1 MTLLLPDT
9 FTTPASTAHHPPD
22 LRLEPVHLGLDL
34 DLRIDEQTL
43 IGTATHRVRCNDA
56 GARSLTLNALEFAEV
71 DVEGEGTTFDYDGA
85 LLRIHWS
92 QPFEKGEEREVSV
105 RYRVVEPRTGLTFSR
120 PAAYEDQD
128 QTRFA
133 VTDNET
139 ERARYWMP
147 TVDFAS
153 VRPTLDITLRAEE
166 DLTLLANGELRSD
179 EIVDGR
185 RVCRWVLDAPCP
197 SYLTCFAVGDFV
209 RWDGEGPVPIAAFTP
224 ASMHDAESLE
234 RSFDRT
240 GEMIEWMQ
248 EKLASP
254 LPYPKYYQ
262 FAVPFIGGAME
273 NISLVSW
280 DERFV
285 LDAELHAEL
294 KPLVD
299 IVNLHELAHSWF
311 GDHIVCRD
319 QAHSWL
325 KESWATYMESCW
337 LESVHGADEAR
348 YHRYVEAKAYF
359 TECRQRYV
367 RPIVTRTFDSSWDL
381 YDYHLYPGGA
391 LRLHMLR
398 ALLGDDVFWTA
409 VRDYVARFGGRTVE
423 TEDFRRVM
431 EEHSSRS
438 LTAFFERWLYSP
450 GHPKVKVRFRYDAGK
465 KQGVFE
471 LEQTQADKPWFG
483 KSRGRGSKN
492 GDEIPVFDVDL
503 ELAWTIDGTQH
514 QSCVRFDKKNVR
526 HVVTMDKEPVCL
538 DVDPRQV
545 LLHEVQLDV
554 GDALLRRMLK
564 SEDLVTRVN
573 AAFAL
578 AKKGRG
584 GDVRAIREAFTGESF
599 WGVQV
604 QYAEALGRIGSDAAA
619 TALADL
625 CTTHQETLSL
635 AALFRA
641 AGAHRHGAVATALRS
656 RIEAGLPPKAREA
669 ALEALGAQR
678 REEDEDFL
686 YAESTRG
693 HALGQMGALRG
704 LGRSVRPSALKH
716 LCAALQPGA
725 RRSFV
730 RPAAA
735 DGLATLLPRLERA
748 QRATAIDALTS
759 ALRDPIGRVRQT
771 AANALVQSGAR
782 EAISALRSYESTL
795 SNQEAPR
802 LQRGMRKLGRGDDR
816 RAMEKRIEGLEED
829 LRKLHARLDAAE
841 N

>member
-22 LRLEPVHLGLDL
+22 LRLEPVHLRLDL
-34 DLRIDEQTL
+34 DVRIDAQEL
-43 IGTATHRVRCNDA
+43 VGTATHTIRCNDA
-56 GARSLTLNALEFAEV
+56 GASTLTLNALEFAEV
-71 DVEGEGTTFDYDGA
+71 EVLGEGVEFDYDGA
-85 LLRIHWS
+85 LLRIHWPS
-92 QPFEKGEEREVSV
+92 PFDKGEEREVSV
-105 RYRVVEPRTGLTFSR
+105 RYRVVEPRTGLNFSS
-120 PAAYEDQD
+120 AAEYEDAD
-128 QTRFA
+128 QARFA

-139 ERARYWMP
+139 ERARYWLP
-147 TVDFAS
+147 TVDFAA

-166 DLTLLANGELRSD
+166 GLTLLANGALQSD
-179 EIVDGR
+179 EVVDGR

-197 SYLTCFAVGDFV
+197 SYLTCIAVGDFV
-209 RWDGEGPVPIAAFTP
+209 RWDGEGPVPVAAFAP
-224 ASMHDAESLE
+224 ASMHEAASLE

-248 EKLASP
+248 KKLASP

-285 LDAELHAEL
+285 LDAELQPEL

-337 LESVHGADEAR
+337 LESVHGAEEAR
-348 YHRYVEAKAYF
+348 YHRFIEAKAYF
-359 TECRQRYV
+359 TECRDRYV

-465 KQGVFE
+465 KEGVFE
-471 LEQTQADKPWFG
+471 LEQMQAGKAWFG
-483 KSRGRGSKN
+483 RSKN
-492 GDEIPVFDVDL
+492 KSDEIPVFDVNL
-503 ELAWTIDGTQH
+503 ELAWTVEGSTQT
-514 QSCVRFDKKNVR
+514 SSVRFDKKSVR
-526 HVVTMDKEPVCL
+526 HVVKMDKEPEFL
-538 DVDPRQV
+538 DIDPRQV

-554 GDALLRRMLK
+554 GAPMLRRMLK
-564 SEDLVTRVN
+564 SPDLVTRIN

-578 AKKGRG
+578 AKKGRRA
-584 GDVRAIREAFTGESF
+584 DVEAIRQAFESESF
-599 WGVQV
+599 WGARIQL
-604 QYAEALGRIGSDAAA
+604 AEALGGIATDHAALA
-619 TALADL
+619 IADL
-625 CTTHQETLSL
+625 CASHKETLSL

-641 AGAHRHGAVATALRS
+641 AALHRHEAVASALRA
-656 RIEAGLPPKAREA
+656 RIEAGLAPRAREA

-678 REEDEDFL
+678 REEDESFL
-686 YAESTRG
+686 VAESKRG
-693 HALGQMGALRG
+693 HAVGQLGALRG
-704 LGRSVRPSALKH
+704 LGRSVRPSALEP
-716 LCAALQPGA
+716 LRMALQPGG

-730 RPAAA
+730 RTAAA
-735 DGLATLLPRLERA
+735 DGIAALLPRLERGP
-748 QRATAIDALTS
+748 RATAVDALTT
-759 ALRDPIGRVRQT
+759 ALRDPIGRVRQA
-771 AANALVQSGAR
+771 AANALIQSGAH
-782 EAISALRSYESTL
+782 EAVAALRAYESTL

-802 LQRGMRKLGRGDDR
+802 LRRGLRKLGRGDDR
-816 RAMEKRIEGLEED
+816 RTMERRIEGLEEN
-829 LRKLHARLDAAE
+829 LRELRTRLDRVDG
-841 N
+841 

>member
-1 MTLLLPDT
+1 MTLLLPDS

-22 LRLEPVHLGLDL
+22 LRLEPVHLRLDL
-34 DLRIDEQTL
+34 DFNIEARELV
-43 IGTATHRVRCNDA
+43 GTATHRIRCNDA
-56 GARSLTLNALEFAEV
+56 GADSLTLNALEFASVEV
-71 DVEGEGTTFDYDGA
+71 TGEGTRFDYDGS

-92 QPFEKGEEREVSV
+92 KPFVKDEEREVSV
-105 RYRVVEPRTGLTFSR
+105 QYRVVDPRTGLMFSS
-120 PAAYEDQD
+120 PASYEDAD

-139 ERARYWMP
+139 ERARYWLP

-166 DLTLLANGELRSD
+166 GLTLLANGELRSD
-179 EIVDGR
+179 EVEGGR

-197 SYLTCFAVGDFV
+197 SYLTCIAVGDFV
-209 RWDGEGPVPIAAFTP
+209 RWDGDGPVPVAAFAP
-224 ASMHDAESLE
+224 ASLHEAASLE

-248 EKLASP
+248 EKLAST

-285 LDAELHAEL
+285 LDEALHAEL

-337 LESVHGADEAR
+337 LESVHGEDAAR
-348 YHRYVEAKAYF
+348 YHRYLAAKSYF
-359 TECRQRYV
+359 GECRERYV

-391 LRLHMLR
+391 WRLHMLR
-398 ALLGDDVFWTA
+398 ARLGDDVFWTA
-409 VRDYVARFGGRTVE
+409 IRDYVVRFGGRTVE
-423 TEDFRRVM
+423 TEDLRRVL

-438 LTAFFERWLYSP
+438 LTAFFDRWLYSP
-450 GHPKVKVRFRYDAGK
+450 GHPKLKVRFRYDSGR

-471 LEQTQADKPWFG
+471 LEQTQAGKPWKE
-483 KSRGRGSKN
+483 KSKSD
-492 GDEIPVFDVDL
+492 DEIPVFDVEL
-503 ELAWTIDGTQH
+503 ELAWTIEGVAHKD
-514 QSCVRFDKKNVR
+514 CVVLDKKNVR
-526 HVVTMDKEPVCL
+526 HVVPMDQEPECL

-545 LLHEVQLDV
+545 LLHELQLDV
-554 GDALLRRMLK
+554 GDPLTRRMLQ
-564 SEDLVTRVN
+564 SDDLVTRID

-578 AKKGRG
+578 ADKGRSA
-584 GDVRAIREAFTGESF
+584 DVEAIRDAFGRESF

-604 QYAEALGRIGSDAAA
+604 QYAEALGRIDTDQA
-619 TALADL
+619 ALALATL
-625 CTTHQETLSL
+625 CETHSEVLSL

-641 AGAHRHGAVATALRS
+641 AGEHRHPAVAASLRA
-656 RIEAGLPPKAREA
+656 RIAAGLPPKAREA

-678 REEDEDFL
+678 LEEDL
-686 YAESTRG
+686 ALLVLESGRG
-693 HALGQMGALRG
+693 HAVGQMGALRG
-704 LGRSVRPSALKH
+704 LGRSTNSSALEP

-735 DGLATLLPRLERA
+735 EGIAKLLPRLEPALRA
-748 QRATAIDALTS
+748 DAVDALVR
-759 ALRDPIGRVRQT
+759 ALRDPIPRVGQA
-771 AANALVQSGAR
+771 AANGLVQSKAS
-782 EAISALRSYESTL
+782 EAIDALETYKSCL

-802 LQRGMRKLGRGDDR
+802 LQRGLRKLRRGDDQPG
-816 RAMEKRIEGLEED
+816 MDKRIEGLEEE
-829 LRKLHARLDAAE
+829 LRKLRTRLSDLE
-841 N
+841 S